1 VLAFEV
7 NCVNIL
13 LFVVVVVVV
22 VVVVL
27 SVLVITKLEM
37 GLPVSARI

>member
-1 VLAFEV
+1 MLAFEV
-7 NCVNIL
+7 NYVNIL

-22 VVVVL
+22 L
-27 SVLVITKLEM
+27 SVSVITKLEM